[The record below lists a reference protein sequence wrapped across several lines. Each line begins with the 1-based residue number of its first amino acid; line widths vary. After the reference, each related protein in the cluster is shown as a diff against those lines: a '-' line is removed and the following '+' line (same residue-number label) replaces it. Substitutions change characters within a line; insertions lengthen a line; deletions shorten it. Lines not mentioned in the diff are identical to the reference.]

1 MTATRNAP
9 AQLTST
15 LTDRY
20 QTTIPEAVRTQ
31 LGLSKRD
38 QLNYTIDETGSVTLR
53 RADTDEHDPALRPFL
68 ASLERDLAAH
78 PEHLRSLEGIRTE
91 LLTLTQGAEFDLSAP
106 LDPDDE

>member
-1 MTATRNAP
+1 MTATQNAP
-9 AQLTST
+9 AQIVST

-38 QLNYTIDETGSVTLR
+38 QLNYTIDETGTVTLR
-53 RADTDEHDPALRPFL
+53 RAHTDEHDPALRPFL
-68 ASLERDLAAH
+68 VLLERDIATH
-78 PEHLRSLEGIRTE
+78 PERLESLEGMQSDLLALTE
-91 LLTLTQGAEFDLSAP
+91 GVTFDLNAP

>member
-1 MTATRNAP
+1 MTATQNAP
-9 AQLTST
+9 AQITST

-20 QTTIPEAVRTQ
+20 QTTIPEAVRAQ

-38 QLNYTIDETGSVTLR
+38 QLNYTIDENGSVTLR

-68 ASLERDLAAH
+68 ALLERDIAAH
-78 PEHLRSLEGIRTE
+78 PERLESLEGMRTE
-91 LLTLTQGAEFDLSAP
+91 LLTLTQGAEFDLDAA

>member
-1 MTATRNAP
+1 MTATRTSTP
-9 AQLTST
+9 QITST

-38 QLNYTIDETGSVTLR
+38 QLNYTIDPAGNVTLQ
-53 RADTDEHDPALRPFL
+53 RADTEEHDPALRPFL
-68 ASLERDLAAH
+68 ALLGRDLTDH
-78 PEHLRSLEGIRTE
+78 PERLESLEGMRGD
-91 LLTLTQGAEFDLSAP
+91 LMALTAGVTFDLNAP

>member
-1 MTATRNAP
+1 MTVTRNAP
-9 AQLTST
+9 AQIIST

-68 ASLERDLAAH
+68 AFLERDIAAH
-78 PEHLRSLEGIRTE
+78 PQRLESLEGMRTD
-91 LLTLTQGAEFDLSAP
+91 LLALTEGVTFDLNAP